1 MLYLDSSL
9 EIKIEKIMFSRAR
22 FTASGLGRR
31 YLICAFTAVVITLSL
46 MGVGAQAAI
55 AQTSSLNQGLIG
67 YWQFERDNVSDVIR
81 DRSGEGNDGRLI
93 NSSIAELGRYGRGL
107 DVTGSPSSFAS
118 IDIQPGAS
126 LNSLTD
132 QLTVTAW
139 VYPDRCADFFSVVAS
154 RQLGGEVHP
163 DQFYLGFG
171 PDIDLASPRC
181 GEMSFKWH
189 LSTDGEDCQTNAFL
203 CDINTIPRGQSG
215 TNFNRW
221 IHMAGTYDGR
231 LMRFYIDGEEIG
243 QRSLS
248 GNINLDPS
256 RPLTIGVEENG
267 GGNVPENPFDG
278 RIDEIRIYNRALSA
292 DEIAEIVSL
301 EPPVP
306 VAPSTVTDCP
316 VIEPDL
322 SFLSCP
328 A

>member
-1 MLYLDSSL
+1 
-9 EIKIEKIMFSRAR
+9 
-22 FTASGLGRR
+22 
-31 YLICAFTAVVITLSL
+31 

-107 DVTGSPSSFAS
+107 DVTGSSSSFAS

-126 LNSLTD
+126 LNSLRD

-171 PDIDLASPRC
+171 PDIDLSSPRC

-203 CDINTIPRGQSG
+203 CDINTVPSGQSG
-215 TNFNRW
+215 TNFNCW
-221 IHMAGTYDGR
+221 IHMAGTYDGS
-231 LMRFYIDGEEIG
+231 LMRLYIDGEEIG
-243 QRSLS
+243 QRSLT

-292 DEIAEIVSL
+292 DEIAAIVSL

-306 VAPSTVTDCP
+306 VAPGTVTDCP

>member
-1 MLYLDSSL
+1 
-9 EIKIEKIMFSRAR
+9 MFSRAR

-31 YLICAFTAVVITLSL
+31 YLICAFTTVIITLSL

-107 DVTGSPSSFAS
+107 DVTGSSSSFAS

-126 LNSLTD
+126 LNSLRD

-171 PDIDLASPRC
+171 PDIELSSPRC

-203 CDINTIPRGQSG
+203 CDINTVPSGQSG
-215 TNFNRW
+215 TNFNCW
-221 IHMAGTYDGR
+221 IHMAGTYDGS
-231 LMRFYIDGEEIG
+231 LMRLYIDGEEIG
-243 QRSLS
+243 QRSLT

-292 DEIAEIVSL
+292 DEIAAIVSL

-306 VAPSTVTDCP
+306 VAPGTVTDCP